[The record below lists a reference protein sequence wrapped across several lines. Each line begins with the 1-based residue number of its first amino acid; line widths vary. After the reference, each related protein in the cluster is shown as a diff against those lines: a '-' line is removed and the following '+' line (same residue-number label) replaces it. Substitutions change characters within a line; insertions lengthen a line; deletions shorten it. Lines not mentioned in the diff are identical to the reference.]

1 MKGLHVI
8 NLKWILIV
16 FTDGTQCLQ
25 ILRRSQVLLFKALCG
40 SEDTCVKS
48 DKLLPVM
55 FPESVSIGAEDYK
68 FEKGKKN
75 LRVRKK

>member
-1 MKGLHVI
+1 MI
-8 NLKWILIV
+8 
-16 FTDGTQCLQ
+16 
-25 ILRRSQVLLFKALCG
+25 FKALCG
-40 SEDTCVKS
+40 SEETCVKS